1 MMPRDRGAT
10 MLRVIT
16 GLLLAGLAAFL
27 LWTPGL
33 HIGLTLFAAAL
44 VAIGLHE
51 YYGMTR
57 ALELETESLGG
68 IIAGAVLVLS
78 ACRFSPLSMP
88 LVLTAALIALTT
100 LHLFRGRHSLI
111 GVAATLLGV
120 VYAGWGGAH
129 FIALHAQ
136 TPHGP
141 GYATLVVVAV
151 ALSDTGAY
159 FAGISFGKHKL
170 APIISPKKTWEGA
183 VGGVLA
189 ASAGGAALFALRPW
203 AGFMCLPD
211 WSLGVFIAS
220 GVLLA
225 IIAMIGDL
233 FESMLKRSAGVKD
246 SGELLP
252 GHGGALDRCDGFLFA
267 APALYYVLSLF
278 P

>member
-1 MMPRDRGAT
+1 MI
-10 MLRVIT
+10 LRLIT
-16 GLLLAGLAAFL
+16 GLLLAGVAAFL

-33 HIGLTLFAAAL
+33 HLGLTLFAAAL

-51 YYGMTR
+51 YFGMTR
-57 ALELETESLGG
+57 ALKLETESLAG
-68 IIAGAVLVLS
+68 IAAGAALVLA
-78 ACRFSPLSMP
+78 ACRYSPVNLS
-88 LVLTAALIALTT
+88 LALALAFLFVTT
-100 LHLFRGRHSLI
+100 LHLFRGKHTLT

-120 VYAGWGGAH
+120 VYAGWGASH

-136 TPHGP
+136 TPYGP
-141 GYATLVVVAV
+141 GYATLLVVTV

-159 FAGISFGKHKL
+159 FAGVTFGKHKM
-170 APIISPKKTWEGA
+170 APKISPKKTWEGA
-183 VGGVLA
+183 AGGLA
-189 ASAGGAALFALRPW
+189 AAAAGAAALFALQPW
-203 AGFMCLPD
+203 AWFMCLPE
-211 WSLGVFIAS
+211 WRLGFYVAA

-233 FESMLKRSAGVKD
+233 FESMLKRSANVKD

-267 APALYYVLSLF
+267 APALYYLLSLF